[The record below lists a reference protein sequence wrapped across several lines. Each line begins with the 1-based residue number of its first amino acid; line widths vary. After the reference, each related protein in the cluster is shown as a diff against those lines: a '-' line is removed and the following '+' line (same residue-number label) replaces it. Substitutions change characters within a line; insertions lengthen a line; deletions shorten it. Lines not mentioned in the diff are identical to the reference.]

1 MKKFF
6 IKCAATVALIGCATM
21 GAAIAYP
28 GGLIPNDEK
37 RPGAGKLVLIPQS
50 SDEIKQ
56 WDPNAP
62 HYWLVE
68 VIGGSLRIVDDY
80 EAADDC
86 WNATFW
92 KDGTRPAETPEQS
105 WRACL
110 PLDEPA
116 EGMLAEH
123 IVKEMGMVV
132 EGK

>member
-1 MKKFF
+1 MKN
-6 IKCAATVALIGCATM
+6 IIARSVVVALIGVACWS
-21 GAAIAYP
+21 AAKAYP
-28 GGLIPNDEK
+28 EGLYPEK
-37 RPGAGKLVLIPQS
+37 RQGAGKMILVPQS
-50 SDEIKQ
+50 SDEVQQ

-68 VIGGSLRIVDDY
+68 VDGGNLRAVNDY
-80 EAADDC
+80 ESAEDC

-92 KDGTRPAETPEQS
+92 KDGTRPASTEPGK